1 MSADAGTRQD
11 VHYGYTRQGEPE
23 VCSRENNGLLSEL
36 GRKHLLGSGVGK
48 RYKVRNVKN
57 QSSGSARVLARWRW
71 LPSSV
76 RAIFP
81 LRDLSNHPRRDIP
94 GLIPFHPSI
103 YPTSL
108 RLVATR
114 TGDQYVVLLI
124 RSVFASTSNLAIRP
138 QWL

>member
-1 MSADAGTRQD
+1 MPAHAGTRQD
-11 VHYGYTRQGEPE
+11 VHYEYRSKGESE
-23 VCSRENNGLLSEL
+23 VCIRENNRLLSEL

-48 RYKVRNVKN
+48 GYKVRNVKN

-94 GLIPFHPSI
+94 EPHPI
-103 YPTSL
+103 
-108 RLVATR
+108 
-114 TGDQYVVLLI
+114 
-124 RSVFASTSNLAIRP
+124 NLP
-138 QWL
+138 DEL